1 MPIRVNIAHGEFIDK
16 ITILELKLERI
27 TDPAKLDNVR
37 VEYDLLM
44 EVYRREITTCDT
56 LRHLNQRLKEING
69 RLWAIE
75 DEIRSQ
81 ERAKTFGDEFVRLAR
96 LIYRTNDERAAV
108 KREIN
113 KLCDSTIVEEKSY
126 APY

>member
-1 MPIRVNIAHGEFIDK
+1 MAIRVDIAHGEFIDK
-16 ITILELKLERI
+16 ITILEIKLERI

-37 VEYDLLM
+37 IEHDILM
-44 EVYRREITTCDT
+44 EIYRREITECDA
-56 LRHLNQRLKEING
+56 LRQLNQRLKEING
-69 RLWAIE
+69 RLWEIE

>member
-1 MPIRVNIAHGEFIDK
+1 MAIRVDIAHGEFVDK
-16 ITILELKLERI
+16 ITILEIKLERI

-37 VEYDLLM
+37 VEYDILM
-44 EVYRREITTCDT
+44 EIYRREITESNA
-56 LRHLNQRLKEING
+56 LRQLSQRLKEING
-69 RLWAIE
+69 RLWGIE

-81 ERAKTFGDEFVRLAR
+81 ERAKTFGNEFVRLAR
-96 LIYRTNDERAAV
+96 LIYRTNDERAVV

-126 APY
+126 VPY